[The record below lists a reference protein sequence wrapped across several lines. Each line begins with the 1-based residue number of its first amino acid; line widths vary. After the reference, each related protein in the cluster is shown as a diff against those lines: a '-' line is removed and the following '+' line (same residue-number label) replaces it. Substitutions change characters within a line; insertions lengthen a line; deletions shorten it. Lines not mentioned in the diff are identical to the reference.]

1 MRSTSR
7 LAIALA
13 FSAAALPLAASPA
26 SAQSGDPVDAVL
38 ACRTIADIEARLAC
52 FDTAS
57 GALEAA
63 RNSGQIATITRDDVE
78 AMEGDSFGFRMPSL
92 PRLRMPFFERS
103 ARVRSHDALND
114 VATTSVADSSSPA
127 ETSSSAQTAPASQSP
142 APSPSA
148 PAQTTA
154 PTQAP
159 VQSASAAPAEPP
171 SVEIV
176 ERDDDGNVDRVRMNV
191 ERIRT
196 VGYNTLVFHMENGQ
210 VWRQTDDQRLRIPR
224 NRDGLYAEIRRASLG
239 SYLLRLN
246 GQGRA
251 VVVRRDQ

>member
-1 MRSTSR
+1 MKSTSR
-7 LAIALA
+7 LAIAMA

-38 ACRTIADIEARLAC
+38 ACRTITDIEARLAC
-52 FDTAS
+52 FDSAS

-114 VATTSVADSSSPA
+114 MASTSVADSSAPESTA
-127 ETSSSAQTAPASQSP
+127 TGTQSAPATPSP
-142 APSPSA
+142 APSG
-148 PAQTTA
+148 PAQATA

-176 ERDDDGNVDRVRMNV
+176 ERDDDGNVDRVRMGV
-191 ERIRT
+191 DRIRT
-196 VGYNTLVFHMENGQ
+196 VGYNTLVFHMDNGQ

-224 NRDGLYAEIRRASLG
+224 NRDDLFAEIRRGSLG